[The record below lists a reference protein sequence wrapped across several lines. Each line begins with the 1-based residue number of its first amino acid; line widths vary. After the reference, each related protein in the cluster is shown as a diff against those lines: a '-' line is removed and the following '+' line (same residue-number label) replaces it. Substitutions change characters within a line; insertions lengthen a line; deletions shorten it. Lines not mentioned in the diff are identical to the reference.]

1 MNWEQWLRSAAA
13 RPSNNEET
21 NRDRTERQIVDA
33 LNDYPA
39 LAGRP
44 WRVYVK
50 GSYANNTNVRLN
62 FDVDI
67 AVEYYGYFYFDMALE
82 LKGHDQSEVGVV
94 DTTDTYSREE
104 FKADIRGALEK
115 AFGKSAI
122 KPGRIA
128 YRVREQKTTL
138 PADVVPSWEYRR
150 YDRLDRY
157 GQPVVYRGSRVYP
170 SDGGFKN
177 NFPKIQVERG
187 TAKNNRTGRRYKR
200 MVRCLK
206 KLQTMLVS
214 EAILDEELPSYLT
227 ECLVYN
233 VTDAAFNQETYLAD
247 FKSVL
252 AQIFNATLRD
262 GGADEWE
269 EVHGLHYLFRGTNSW
284 TIPQVHSV
292 IDKCWDYVF
301 E

>member
-128 YRVREQKTTL
+128 AFASRRPHCQPTWCPLGSTGDTTGWTDMDNL
-138 PADVVPSWEYRR
+138 SSTEDPVSTRQMAD
-150 YDRLDRY
+150 
-157 GQPVVYRGSRVYP
+157 SRTT
-170 SDGGFKN
+170 
-177 NFPKIQVERG
+177 FPKSRSSEARPR
-187 TAKNNRTGRRYKR
+187 TTGRD
-200 MVRCLK
+200 
-206 KLQTMLVS
+206 
-214 EAILDEELPSYLT
+214 A
-227 ECLVYN
+227 
-233 VTDAAFNQETYLAD
+233 VTSAWFG
-247 FKSVL
+247 V
-252 AQIFNATLRD
+252 
-262 GGADEWE
+262 
-269 EVHGLHYLFRGTNSW
+269 
-284 TIPQVHSV
+284 
-292 IDKCWDYVF
+292 
-301 E
+301 

>member
-1 MNWEQWLRSAAA
+1 
-13 RPSNNEET
+13 
-21 NRDRTERQIVDA
+21 
-33 LNDYPA
+33 
-39 LAGRP
+39 
-44 WRVYVK
+44 
-50 GSYANNTNVRLN
+50 
-62 FDVDI
+62 
-67 AVEYYGYFYFDMALE
+67 
-82 LKGHDQSEVGVV
+82 
-94 DTTDTYSREE
+94 
-104 FKADIRGALEK
+104 
-115 AFGKSAI
+115 
-122 KPGRIA
+122 
-128 YRVREQKTTL
+128 
-138 PADVVPSWEYRR
+138 
-150 YDRLDRY
+150 
-157 GQPVVYRGSRVYP
+157 
-170 SDGGFKN
+170 
-177 NFPKIQVERG
+177 
-187 TAKNNRTGRRYKR
+187 